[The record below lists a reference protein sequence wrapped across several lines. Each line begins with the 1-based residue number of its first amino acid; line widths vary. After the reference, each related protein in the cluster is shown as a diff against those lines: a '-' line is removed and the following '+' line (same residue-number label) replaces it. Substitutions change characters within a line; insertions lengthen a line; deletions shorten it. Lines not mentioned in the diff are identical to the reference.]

1 MNQEIAVCVKS
12 LTKKFGQ
19 FVAVDNVS
27 FEIKKGE
34 IFAFLGSN
42 GAGKSTTIKMLCGL
56 LKPTESE
63 GTVAGFDI
71 MTQSEQIKTAIGYM
85 SQKFSL
91 YGDLTADENMDFFG
105 GIYSVNREK
114 LKLKK
119 EELSENLGL
128 SDKRHELAKYLT
140 GGNRQRLSLAC
151 SLLHSPKIIFLD
163 EPTSGADPVARRDFW
178 DIIRKLSSD
187 GVTVFVTTHYMEEAE
202 YCMRIVLISS
212 GKIVAQGSPSDLKNS
227 FKYDIFSV
235 ECKDSLEA
243 VKKLKESG
251 QFIDVTLKKSGF
263 NCVLKK
269 GENTEEKLKKI
280 MEQDAIETKLIKHE
294 RVTLED
300 VFLYSA
306 G

>member
-1 MNQEIAVCVKS
+1 MMQEIAVCVKS
-12 LTKKFGQ
+12 LTKRFGQ
-19 FVAVDNVS
+19 FIAVDNVS

-56 LKPTESE
+56 LKPTESQ

-71 MTQSEQIKTAIGYM
+71 MTQSEEIKASIGYM

-91 YGDLTADENMDFFG
+91 YSDLTVDENMDFFG
-105 GIYSVNREK
+105 GIYSVRK
-114 LKLKK
+114 KDLALKK
-119 EELSENLGL
+119 EELSERLGL
-128 SDKRHELAKYLT
+128 TDKRYDLAKLLT

-178 DIIRKLSSD
+178 DIIRNLSSE
-187 GVTVFVTTHYMEEAE
+187 GVTIFVTTHYMEEAE
-202 YCMRIVLISS
+202 YCNRIVLISA
-212 GKIVAQGSPSDLKNS
+212 GKIVAQGSPPDLKSS
-227 FKYDIFSV
+227 FKYDIFYV
-235 ECKDSLEA
+235 ECSDT
-243 VKKLKESG
+243 LKAAKILKQDEH
-251 QFIDVTLKKSGF
+251 FVDVYSKKSGLG
-263 NCVLKK
+263 CVMVKGLDNEQILK
-269 GENTEEKLKKI
+269 EIFEKSSI
-280 MEQDAIETKLIKHE
+280 ATKTIKNE
-294 RVTLED
+294 RITLED